1 MPKGETHFRS
11 SGFEAEDVTL
21 WWCCCSHTGCA
32 GLSRVKGQRVVAM
45 MTVHV
50 FRALFPVEPICLLF
64 CAWLWRWRWG
74 LDLLGEPRWFSG
86 SAYQLSLPTAVG
98 AEWWHQRPRFLCL
111 CSSTELSVEF
121 ASSWSQ
127 GESCS
132 SRQPVIMSG
141 RWGEMS
147 NDLSLRRFVFYSES
161 PANILGMCVHA
172 KSLQPCLTLCDP
184 MDCSPPGSSVLG
196 VLQAGR
202 LELVAMPLFCICYND
217 CLILAMKCPEHR

>member
-1 MPKGETHFRS
+1 MLLGAQGRNTLS
-11 SGFEAEDVTL
+11 SL
-21 WWCCCSHTGCA
+21 WIWGWGCDPLVMLLQPHWA
-32 GLSRVKGQRVVAM
+32 VLGCP
-45 MTVHV
+45 V
-50 FRALFPVEPICLLF
+50 FRALFPVEPICSLF

-74 LDLLGEPRWFSG
+74 LDLPGEPRRFSG
-86 SAYQLSLPTAVG
+86 SASQLSLPTAVG

-111 CSSTELSVEF
+111 CSSTELSVEC

-132 SRQPVIMSG
+132 SRQPVVMSG

-147 NDLSLRRFVFYSES
+147 NDLFLRRFVFYSES
-161 PANILGMCVHA
+161 PANILGMCVRA
-172 KSLQPCLTLCDP
+172 KSLQPCPTLCDP

-202 LELVAMPLFCICYND
+202 LGLVAMPLFCICYND
-217 CLILAMKCPEHR
+217 CLILAMKCPEHRLGR